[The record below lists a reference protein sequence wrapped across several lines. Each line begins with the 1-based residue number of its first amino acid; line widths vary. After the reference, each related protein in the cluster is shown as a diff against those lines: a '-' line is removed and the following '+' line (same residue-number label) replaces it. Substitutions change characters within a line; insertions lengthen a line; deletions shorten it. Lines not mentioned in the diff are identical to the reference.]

1 MLRGLCC
8 GGVPVEFL
16 TDEEAAR
23 YGRYSGPLSRPVLEK
38 LFYLDDEDRRLI
50 ERRHRPHLMLGFA
63 VQLVT
68 VRYLGTFLN
77 DPLDVPTEVIHY
89 VAEQLGI
96 KDPSCVKRYTER
108 RPTRFEHQEEIRR
121 AYGLRD
127 FAAAEAELA
136 AWIDARAWTTGDGPK
151 AIFTDA
157 VAWLR
162 ERGVVLRRGVL
173 PVAGSPGAAAGRA
186 AMGVGQGRGADR
198 AEPARR
204 PRPAAGLPG
213 PAARYRLPRR
223 RRTDHGRHRR
233 ERGP

>member
-38 LFYLDDEDRRLI
+38 LFYLDDEDKQLI

-77 DPLDVPTEVIHY
+77 DPLDVPTEVIDY
-89 VAEQLGI
+89 VAGQLGI
-96 KDPSCVKRYTER
+96 EDPSRVKRYTER

-121 AYGLRD
+121 AYG
-127 FAAAEAELA
+127 
-136 AWIDARAWTTGDGPK
+136 
-151 AIFTDA
+151 
-157 VAWLR
+157 
-162 ERGVVLRRGVL
+162 
-173 PVAGSPGAAAGRA
+173 AAGLRSSGGRA
-186 AMGVGQGRGADR
+186 GRLG
-198 AEPARR
+198 RR
-204 PRPAAGLPG
+204 PRLDHRG
-213 PAARYRLPRR
+213 RPRR
-223 RRTDHGRHRR
+223 RSSPTQ
-233 ERGP
+233 

>member
-1 MLRGLCC
+1 
-8 GGVPVEFL
+8 VPVEFL

-38 LFYLDDEDRRLI
+38 LFYLDDEDKRLI

-77 DPLDVPTEVIHY
+77 DPLDVPTEVIDY

-96 KDPSCVKRYTER
+96 EDPSCVKRYTER

-162 ERGVVLRRGVL
+162 ERGVLLPGVTTLARLVARVREEATAQLQQVLAGLLTKRQRRLLDLLLEV
-173 PVAGSPGAAAGRA
+173 PPGAR
-186 AMGVGQGRGADR
+186 VGPRG
-198 AEPARR
+198 
-204 PRPAAGLPG
+204 
-213 PAARYRLPRR
+213 
-223 RRTDHGRHRR
+223 TT
-233 ERGP
+233 ER